1 MPVSPLHGGATKC
14 GRLAANDG
22 MLEVAT
28 NKRVPP
34 LAVLEVAA
42 SNVRKLEV
50 AANKWVRA
58 NTKMSQVVAWARKS
72 KFQNSDANTRARAST
87 WVDSDC
93 TRKIS
98 MRQDVEMQAGK
109 QPETLDDEKQ
119 KTLGKGWTP

>member
-1 MPVSPLHGGATKC
+1 M
-14 GRLAANDG
+14 
-22 MLEVAT
+22 
-28 NKRVPP
+28 
-34 LAVLEVAA
+34 LEVAA

-58 NTKMSQVVAWARKS
+58 NTKMSQVVTWARKS

-87 WVDSDC
+87 LVDSDC